1 MCSGFKDGRVLV
13 LFFYN
18 FYFFYHL
25 QKTWSSCNWKCIN
38 VECLCDACNPVLE
51 NREYHV

>member
-18 FYFFYHL
+18 FYFFFICKSPGL
-25 QKTWSSCNWKCIN
+25 
-38 VECLCDACNPVLE
+38 PVIGNALMLSVFVM
-51 NREYHV
+51 HVIQC